1 MTEIDSKTMINGIGN
16 DLKIAVDDLI
26 GAIIKL
32 QDDVKELKFKTA
44 KPDKTTSMALL
55 EYLAMEEGE
64 AKKNLEILCG
74 EEIKQHFKWLEKYCE
89 ENHCTQEQALKEII
103 NGEI

>member
-1 MTEIDSKTMINGIGN
+1 MTEIDPTTLLDGVGN
-16 DLKIAVDDLI
+16 DFKTLIDDLI

-32 QDDVKELKFKTA
+32 QDDVKELKFKAA
-44 KPDKTTSMALL
+44 KPDKATAEALL
-55 EYLAMEEGE
+55 EYLAMEDCQ

-74 EEIKQHFKWLEKYCE
+74 EEIKQRFKWLEKYCE